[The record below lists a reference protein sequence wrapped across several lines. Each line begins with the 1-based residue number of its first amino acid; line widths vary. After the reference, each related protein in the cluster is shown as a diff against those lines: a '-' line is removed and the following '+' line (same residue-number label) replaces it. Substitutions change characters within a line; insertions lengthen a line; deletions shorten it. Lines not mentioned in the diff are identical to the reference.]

1 MTAPFSVEEC
11 ADGTLQV
18 IDTRSMLI
26 MAHFRR
32 DMREFAEEMR
42 DRLTVREL
50 AGRAS

>member
-1 MTAPFSVEEC
+1 MTPPFSVEEC

-18 IDTRSMLI
+18 IDMRDRLI

-42 DRLTVREL
+42 DRLNVRAL
-50 AGRAS
+50 TQAAR